1 MNLRTLRPPRRTLPS
16 MHLNMHAPARLLLA
30 LLLLAV
36 SRSDAEEPAD
46 PYPLSNE
53 LRVLAED
60 VASPAYRQLVDE
72 MLITDLLAEWQRV
85 ETPDS
90 SARFLEQHGGR
101 DRVLADA
108 ALRSAFERRQAI
120 EQQFLEIMRAGFA
133 RHGVRPPFDEG
144 ARAKPAGTT
153 SGTGPHER
161 PLLSVVLPAPG
172 AADHW
177 PRFRGPD
184 GQGTART
191 RGLPLRWSRS
201 QNVLWRTPLPPGNSS
216 PIIWGDRIFLTSAAT
231 DGSGRSV
238 HCLRRS
244 DGQLLWTAL
253 CPPHELE
260 PMVRDKNGYAS
271 ATPVTDGERVIAYFG
286 SGGLLALDFEGRQLW
301 HHPLPGFDS
310 TWGSGSSPLLYEDS
324 LIMIHDQN
332 KADSLFVCLDKY
344 TGELC
349 WQQQRGRAMGWSTPV
364 VVRVGDHDELLF
376 AGGETVKGYDPRTGE
391 ELWSLT
397 GPTHEVIPAL
407 VVGPDLVY
415 SASGRLGPTIA
426 LVPGGRGDVTGTHLV
441 WQTTRGGPHV
451 PSPILYEGRLYTV
464 NDTGIATALDAQTGE
479 VVWQHRIRDRF
490 SASPISAEGVLYFCS
505 EGGSTYV
512 LRAGDTFELLAQNEL
527 EEPIL
532 ASPAA
537 LDGRLY
543 IRTAEAL
550 YCLADQQQP

>member
-1 MNLRTLRPPRRTLPS
+1 MPRTLRIL
-16 MHLNMHAPARLLLA
+16 ARLSLP
-30 LLLLAV
+30 LLLGL
-36 SRSDAEEPAD
+36 SSYGRAEEPAD
-46 PYPLSNE
+46 PYPFSNE

-60 VASPAYRQLVDE
+60 VASPEYRRLVDE

-90 SARFLEQHGGR
+90 SDRFLQQHGGR
-101 DRVLADA
+101 ERVLSDP
-108 ALRSAFERRQAI
+108 ALRAAYERRLRI
-120 EQQFLEIMRAGFA
+120 EEEFLNIMRAGFA
-133 RHGVRPPFDEG
+133 RHGVRAPFDEG
-144 ARAKPAGTT
+144 ARARPAGTT
-153 SGTGPHER
+153 SGTGPQER

-184 GQGTART
+184 GQGIART
-191 RGLPLRWSRS
+191 RGLPVRWGRS
-201 QNVLWRTPLPPGNSS
+201 ENVSWLTPLPPGNSS
-216 PIIWGDRIFLTSAAT
+216 PIIWGDRIFLTSAAP

-238 HCLRRS
+238 HCLSRA
-244 DGQLLWTAL
+244 DGRLLWSAA
-253 CPPHELE
+253 CPPHEVE

-310 TWGSGSSPLLYEDS
+310 MWGSGSSPLLYEDS

-332 KADSLFVCLDKY
+332 RADSLFLCLDKR
-344 TGELC
+344 TGEVR
-349 WQQQRGRAMGWSTPV
+349 WRRERARAMGWSTPV

-376 AGGETVKGYDPRTGE
+376 AGNETVKGYDPRTGD
-391 ELWSLT
+391 ELWSLR

-407 VVGPDLVY
+407 VVGRDLVY
-415 SASGRLGPTIA
+415 SASGRLGPTLA
-426 LVPGGRGDVTGTHLV
+426 FVPGGRGDVTATHLV
-441 WQTTRGGPHV
+441 WQTVRGGPHV

-464 NDTGIATALDAQTGE
+464 NDTGIATALDAQSGE
-479 VVWQHRIRDRF
+479 VVWQQRIRDRF
-490 SASPISAEGVLYFCS
+490 SASPVAAEGLLYFCS
-505 EGGSTYV
+505 ESGTTYV
-512 LRAGDTFELLAQNEL
+512 LRAGDSYELVARNEL
-527 EEPIL
+527 GEPIL

-537 LDGRLY
+537 LGGRLY

-550 YCLADQQQP
+550 YCLAAEAGE